1 MTRGNGSPGNRPFDQ
16 ASACRRQSEPVVA
29 FCACTRG
36 AQRAVKGA
44 RRRVRVPA
52 EPIHDPKPDA
62 LPKHWPNRRGR
73 RGHVIPSPPHRR
85 RLYRG
90 QSSSLLC
97 YVSPWALISFPEIT
111 TASLPRKPEPF
122 HFLVLREP
130 TRMLSRTGPSIS
142 RLFASGFLV
151 GLITLKPVGAASQQL
166 NPPDQVPNTGL
177 DFFKPPENLFQ
188 LLYSY
193 KTAPGSGETSGS
205 IATVTTD
212 TVNLR
217 VDHRIDLSQQAV
229 IALRSD
235 LPILAKNPI
244 SSSNPDG
251 DYLYGIGDADTQA
264 VFIYDFDQRWAAGF
278 GARVIAPTGG
288 DTLGS
293 GKWQIMPIMGFR
305 YGLPELSSG
314 SYFEPFARYDVSFA
328 GDPSKRNI
336 SNLQL
341 APFLNLGLPEHWF
354 VALYPSA
361 DIRIN
366 FGDPVTGQTGR
377 LFLPFDARVGRNL
390 TDHIALSLEIGV
402 PIIKDYPVYNF
413 KAEVRLNVTY

>member
-1 MTRGNGSPGNRPFDQ
+1 MTP
-16 ASACRRQSEPVVA
+16 
-29 FCACTRG
+29 
-36 AQRAVKGA
+36 
-44 RRRVRVPA
+44 
-52 EPIHDPKPDA
+52 
-62 LPKHWPNRRGR
+62 
-73 RGHVIPSPPHRR
+73 
-85 RLYRG
+85 
-90 QSSSLLC
+90 
-97 YVSPWALISFPEIT
+97 
-111 TASLPRKPEPF
+111 
-122 HFLVLREP
+122 
-130 TRMLSRTGPSIS
+130 RTGPAIT

-166 NPPDQVPNTGL
+166 NPPDQVPNTGQ
-177 DFFKPPENLFQ
+177 DFFKPPEHLFQ

-193 KTAPGSGETSGS
+193 KTAPGSGETAGS

-217 VDHRIDLSQQAV
+217 MDQRIDLSQQAA

-244 SSSNPDG
+244 SSSNPNG

-264 VFIYDFDQRWAAGF
+264 VFIYDFDKRWAAGF
-278 GARVIAPTGG
+278 GARLIAPTGG

-305 YGLPELSSG
+305 YGLAELSSS

-341 APFLNLGLPEHWF
+341 APFLNIGLPEHWF

-390 TDHIALSLEIGV
+390 TDHTALSLEIGV

>member
-1 MTRGNGSPGNRPFDQ
+1 MTPRT
-16 ASACRRQSEPVVA
+16 C
-29 FCACTRG
+29 
-36 AQRAVKGA
+36 
-44 RRRVRVPA
+44 
-52 EPIHDPKPDA
+52 
-62 LPKHWPNRRGR
+62 
-73 RGHVIPSPPHRR
+73 PST
-85 RLYRG
+85 L
-90 QSSSLLC
+90 
-97 YVSPWALISFPEIT
+97 
-111 TASLPRKPEPF
+111 
-122 HFLVLREP
+122 
-130 TRMLSRTGPSIS
+130 
-142 RLFASGFLV
+142 RLFASGALV
-151 GLITLKPVGAASQQL
+151 ALIILKPVGAASQQL
-166 NPPDQVPNTGL
+166 NPPDQVPNTGQ

-193 KTAPGSGETSGS
+193 KTAPGSGATAGS

-217 VDHRIDLSQQAV
+217 LDHRVDLSEQAAIV
-229 IALRSD
+229 LRSD
-235 LPILAKNPI
+235 LPLLAKNPI
-244 SSSNPDG
+244 TSSNPDG
-251 DYLYGIGDADTQA
+251 DYLYGVGDADTQA
-264 VFIYDFDQRWAAGF
+264 VFIYDFDKRWAAGF

-305 YGLPELSSG
+305 YGLWELSSG

-341 APFLNLGLPEHWF
+341 APFLNIGLPEQWF

-402 PIIKDYPVYNF
+402 PIIKDYPVYSF
-413 KAEVRLNVTY
+413 KAEARLNVTY